1 MTLTIAYMTCRKNPR
16 FEWFADSIREQ
27 LDPAQFDLL
36 VVDFYAKERDLA
48 EYARSIGINA
58 KSMTPKPT
66 VWQGEHRLVKE
77 NHFAAANA
85 RNTAICAA
93 NGDYLVFADD
103 LSVARPGWGQA
114 VLEAAKAGCVVCGSY
129 QKGLNLRTG
138 LRKKVVDGKET
149 EELERFIEFNEHPPG
164 KDARLLH
171 QTRVGPCH
179 PGWFYGCSCGAPLEA
194 FLKING
200 YPEIA
205 DGMGYED
212 AVTGMALAENG
223 YKFVFDPRMATVES
237 EEGHHRDKP
246 FIRSDPGVSPNDK
259 SHALLNIC
267 HKTKHF
273 DNYFGPDGIRGLR
286 ERIQAGEPFPVVQ
299 IPEHEWFTGKPLREL

>member
-114 VLEAAKAGCVVCGSY
+114 VLEAARAGYVVCGSY
-129 QKGLNLRTG
+129 EKMLEIQVVKGRLVSARQ
-138 LRKKVVDGKET
+138 
-149 EELERFIEFNEHPPG
+149 HQPG

-171 QTRVGPCH
+171 QAHIGPCH

-237 EEGHHRDKP
+237 EEGHHEDKP

-267 HKTKHF
+267 HKTKRF
-273 DNYFGPDGIRGLR
+273 DNYFGSDGIRGLR
-286 ERIQAGEPFPVVQ
+286 EKVQAGEPFPIAQ

>member
-1 MTLTIAYMTCRKNPR
+1 MTLTIAYMTCRRNPR

-27 LDPAQFDLL
+27 LDPALFDLL
-36 VVDFYAKERDLA
+36 VVDFYANERDLA

-58 KSMTPKPT
+58 KSMTPKPS
-66 VWQGEHRLVKE
+66 VWQGDHRLVKE

-93 NGDYLVFADD
+93 KGDYLVFADD

-114 VLEAAKAGCVVCGSY
+114 VLEAARAGYVVCGSY
-129 QKGLNLRTG
+129 EKMLEMQVVKGHLVSA
-138 LRKKVVDGKET
+138 KQ
-149 EELERFIEFNEHPPG
+149 HQPG

-171 QTRVGPCH
+171 QTHVGPCH

-237 EEGHHRDKP
+237 EEGHHEDKP

-267 HKTKHF
+267 HKAKRF

-286 ERIQAGEPFPVVQ
+286 EKIQAGEPFPVAQ
-299 IPEHEWFTGKPLREL
+299 IPEHEWFTRKPLREL